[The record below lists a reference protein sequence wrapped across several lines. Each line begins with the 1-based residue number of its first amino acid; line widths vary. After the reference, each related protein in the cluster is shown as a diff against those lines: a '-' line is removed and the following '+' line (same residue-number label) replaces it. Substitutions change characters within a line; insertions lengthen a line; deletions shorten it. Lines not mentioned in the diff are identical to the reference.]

1 MRLTV
6 YGPGCTK
13 CVQTEQ
19 VVKQAVEQ
27 AGIEAE
33 IEHVSDI
40 VAMAKAGILV
50 TPALAID
57 GKVVMKGEVPEAP
70 EVVSLITSAL
80 AEGRETTP

>member
-1 MRLTV
+1 VKITV
-6 YGPGCTK
+6 FGPGCAK
-13 CVQTEQ
+13 CVKTEEI
-19 VVKQAVEQ
+19 VKQAVEQ

-40 VAMAKAGILV
+40 VAMAKAGILM

-57 GKVVMKGEVPEAP
+57 GKVVMKGKVPEAS

-80 AEGRETTP
+80 EAN